1 MAELLVNSTIAAPV
15 PVPDGRSAACRAA
28 TFKLPAEQAGA
39 AAPTPRELSA
49 AGVAAAALAEA
60 EAAEGEATEGEAA
73 EGDVAALGVADAEPA
88 EAGLSE
94 AGLAEVLG
102 DSPESHPVTTRAA
115 EATKAAITEPRIP
128 TLFQRMYPFPFL
140 FACVLS
146 SASVFV
152 LSSASVFVST
162 SAYLFVSASAYL
174 LAFSFAFAFAFS
186 FVFA

>member
-60 EAAEGEATEGEAA
+60 EAAEGEATEG
-73 EGDVAALGVADAEPA
+73 DVAALGVADAEPA
-88 EAGLSE
+88 E

-152 LSSASVFVST
+152 STSAYLFVST

-174 LAFSFAFAFAFS
+174 LAFSFAFAFS